1 MKHLTVL
8 LFFLIT
14 VCFQGFGKQEAQG
27 QPKRSELATQ
37 KSAERGEKLFK
48 YGFNRKKK
56 EADIKELV
64 QKAAL
69 YLSQHELADACL
81 KFTRQKEFVL
91 GDTYLFVFDL
101 KGRLLA
107 HGQQADFLFADRLEE
122 KDAFGFSYVKEI
134 IRVAQSGG
142 GWVTYSWRDA
152 IKMSYVELVPKGTE
166 SFIVGAGYYP
176 HAKED
181 FSVSMVKGAVTLFNK
196 LVLEENY
203 SVFEPFSTMNYP
215 RKSKASLGDLY
226 LYALDFEGNV
236 YAHADRPELAAE
248 TNMINYQD
256 ATGRYINKET
266 IKALETNKSIWVEYI
281 SKNALKKTYI
291 EKVTD
296 KEGKNYFIACGYYP
310 EANQEQA
317 EILVGKAIQYME
329 GHGKDASVR
338 AFSSDLN
345 NTFRYGDL
353 YIVVYDLNGTVIA
366 HGWNESL
373 IGSNVLDKKD
383 QDGKFYVKELIELAQ
398 KGGGWVNAK
407 SHNAFQSTYVE
418 MVTLGLEKYIVSCSF
433 FPISKQDAALLLLNS
448 AISSLKSGEFRS
460 VIRSFSE
467 VGGPFI
473 RGDLKIF
480 VIDLSGICY
489 VWGDN
494 YRLMWKD
501 LSSLKDQKGNPF
513 MQYIIESTAQGPAK
527 IAYTFNNQEAVAL
540 VERCQV
546 DGKVYIVGSPFYL

>member
-14 VCFQGFGKQEAQG
+14 VCSQSYAAQVG
-27 QPKRSELATQ
+27 LRQPKRSELATQ

-56 EADIKELV
+56 EAEIKELV
-64 QKAAL
+64 EKASL
-69 YLSQHELADACL
+69 YLSQHELSDACL
-81 KFTRQKEFVL
+81 KFTRKKEFVL

-107 HGQQADFLFADRLEE
+107 HGEQVDFLFADRLEE

-134 IRVAQSGG
+134 IRVAQNGG

-152 IKMSYVELVPKGTE
+152 IKITYVQLVSKGSE

-176 HAKED
+176 HAKKD
-181 FSVSMVKGAVTLFNK
+181 FAVSMVKGAVTLFNK

-203 SVFEPFSTMNYP
+203 PVVEPFSTMNYP

-226 LYALDFEGNV
+226 IYALDFEGNV

-248 TNMINYQD
+248 TNMLDYQD
-256 ATGRYINKET
+256 ATGRYINKEA
-266 IKALETNKSIWVEYI
+266 IQALEKDKAIWTKYI
-281 SKNALKKTYI
+281 SKNAVKETYI
-291 EKVTD
+291 EWVMD
-296 KEGKNYFIACGYYP
+296 KEGKKYFIACGYYP

-338 AFSSDLN
+338 AFSSD
-345 NTFRYGDL
+345 TFRYGDL
-353 YIVVYDLNGTVIA
+353 YIVVYDLKGTIVA

-383 QDGKFYVKELIELAQ
+383 QDGTFYIKELIELGQ

-407 SHNAFQSTYVE
+407 LHNAFQSTYVE
-418 MVTLGLEKYIVSCSF
+418 MVTLGLEKYVVSCSF

-448 AISSLKSGEFRS
+448 AISSLKSGDFRS

-480 VIDLSGICY
+480 VIDLNGICY

-494 YRLMWKD
+494 YRLIWKD

-513 MQYIIESTAQGPAK
+513 VQYMIESTAQGPSK
-527 IAYTFNNQEAVAL
+527 IAYTLNNQEAVAL
-540 VERCQV
+540 VERCEI